1 MADDKS
7 IRMRCRYGCV
17 FSILSTTHMFVLVFV
32 WQMHLGCVVVVVGQ
46 RRVKD
51 IIRWTSVIDLI
62 CGRRHVF
69 DVASSERGWRVAK
82 KVTERNNKS
91 ALGRITGKYRD
102 RPGLVQL
109 FVACYYRNVELLKKI
124 VLPVL
129 DWSRESG
136 LAAAAVVVVLVLLWF
151 HLLFR
156 PLDVVRALCLS
167 DGRATC
173 SRSLEALSL

>member
-1 MADDKS
+1 
-7 IRMRCRYGCV
+7 
-17 FSILSTTHMFVLVFV
+17 
-32 WQMHLGCVVVVVGQ
+32 MHLGCVVVVVGQ

-109 FVACYYRNVELLKKI
+109 FVACYYRNVELLKKN
-124 VLPVL
+124 
-129 DWSRESG
+129 SFAGFG
-136 LAAAAVVVVLVLLWF
+136 LVERKWAGSSCCCCRPRFTLIPSPFSSARRGASAVF
-151 HLLFR
+151 I
-156 PLDVVRALCLS
+156 
-167 DGRATC
+167 
-173 SRSLEALSL
+173 